1 MYSKIGNVWNVN
13 LECLLDFH
21 EPNILQLAL
30 GGEEVVTDGQNCNV
44 VKGELQGYQEWSEFM
59 RKWLH
64 FV

>member
-1 MYSKIGNVWNVN
+1 M
-13 LECLLDFH
+13 LDFH

-59 RKWLH
+59 HKKLH